1 MSASKKRKCEG
12 DDETFIHIK
21 IKADGLAEIE
31 LDGRFSIFPEPL
43 LEVVKEQVFEYA
55 ETNETTKF
63 SKIILLSPASSTY
76 EVFERSFV
84 TRGSSQTEPTKK
96 SAHNSVGLANLAAMQ
111 KFMQVQ
117 FLSKDTD
124 DEEWVEL
131 DIEPKLD
138 NPIFDQQHSLR
149 IGDLGWGFDKNGGI
163 SLCGASRTNLHVQH
177 DSVYVVATKPES
189 VDLS

>member
-1 MSASKKRKCEG
+1 MSAPKKRRSEG
-12 DDETFIHIK
+12 DDVILVHIK

-31 LDGRFSIFPEPL
+31 LGRRFGIFPEPL
-43 LEVVKEQVFEYA
+43 LEVVKEQVLEYA
-55 ETNETTKF
+55 EANVTTNF
-63 SKIILLSPASSTY
+63 SKVILPSPASSKH

-96 SAHNSVGLANLAAMQ
+96 SAHNSVGLANLAVMQ

-163 SLCGASRTNLHVQH
+163 SLCAASRTDLHV
-177 DSVYVVATKPES
+177 SA
-189 VDLS
+189 